1 MNPVIIVILV
11 IIGMLMVAFFFSA
24 FAIEAEEERR
34 NMAREKKKGIYPTLC
49 MGAKG
54 DLVVQMQ
61 ELLAKWGSSVQ
72 PSGHFNI
79 GTRTALLKFQNEKG
93 LEIDGV
99 CGPETWKELLKYAH
113 IKFVEPKAAEEVKAE
128 PEPELTMEQKVDI
141 LWKEHLKGGK

>member
-1 MNPVIIVILV
+1 
-11 IIGMLMVAFFFSA
+11 
-24 FAIEAEEERR
+24 
-34 NMAREKKKGIYPTLC
+34 MAKKRIMYPTLC

-61 ELLAKWGSSVQ
+61 QLLGKWGSRVQ

-99 CGPETWKELLKYAH
+99 CGPETWTELLKYAN
-113 IKFVEPKAAEEVKAE
+113 INMEEKK
-128 PEPELTMEQKVDI
+128 PESQEKELTLEEKVEI
-141 LWKEHLKGGK
+141 LWKEHLEKK